1 MLAWKFT
8 TVIAT
13 QKGIVL
19 MVVASFDASNLADVV
34 RALRVQHLVW
44 LIMVA
49 GDNYHRLPQRDPPLA
64 GTNGKAFWYA

>member
-1 MLAWKFT
+1 
-8 TVIAT
+8 
-13 QKGIVL
+13 